1 MRYYKRNELI
11 FLSIHLLLVKQ
22 LLQPKFGFNPS
33 NNFKISDLDLMLRA
47 VVVEFLI
54 DKIY

>member
-11 FLSIHLLLVKQ
+11 FLYIHLLLVKQ